1 MFSRCTQTTVGTPA
15 VSNRVTASTRPGRLA
30 WSGPGPDGAGLMN
43 AGSICTGAPMCP
55 AYGSTEAR
63 QRAAGELTTRT
74 GPKQPSSGT
83 RARAWAWPWWSSGR
97 SRSSPSQS
105 PFCPADVCRSTMN
118 GTVRCGQRANSSSTP
133 RSSA

>member
-1 MFSRCTQTTVGTPA
+1 MFSRCTQTRVGTPS
-15 VSNRVTASTRPGRLA
+15 VSKPVTASARPGGGDPP
-30 WSGPGPDGAGLMN
+30 GPGPDGAGLMN

-83 RARAWAWPWWSSGR
+83 RARAW
-97 SRSSPSQS
+97 
-105 PFCPADVCRSTMN
+105 V
-118 GTVRCGQRANSSSTP
+118 
-133 RSSA
+133 